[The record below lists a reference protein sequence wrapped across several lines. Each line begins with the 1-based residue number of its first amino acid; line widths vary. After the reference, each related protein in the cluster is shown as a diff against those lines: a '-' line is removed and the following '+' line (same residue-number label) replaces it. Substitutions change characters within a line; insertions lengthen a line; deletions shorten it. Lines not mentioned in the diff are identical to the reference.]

1 MKKIVYFLLCVTA
14 MNAQVGINTPVP
26 DPSAIL
32 DIYSNNKGLLIPRV
46 ILTNAFDGTSPIAN
60 PQMSTL
66 VFNTN
71 LNYPGG
77 TGFYYWWGPSIGW
90 IRLADDRT
98 QLWQR
103 NAVAGL
109 TYLKTNTD
117 RVGIGTPDP
126 QERLE
131 VAGKIRISDGSQAN
145 GRVLVSDADG
155 SGTWMD
161 NVAIKPAV
169 TGVFGNGVT
178 IGNGATVGN
187 ITANSNT
194 GAYITLPPGKWM
206 VFTTLLLQAYLPADG
221 SMFIR
226 TTFSCSPGVLSSC
239 DIIAGGLLS
248 GVISGPNHFGILNG
262 QCVISNQ
269 AAYPKTYYLFANL
282 TKYGNV
288 PATTVLTGI
297 GSSFWGENMMSAIPM
312 N

>member
-14 MNAQVGINTPVP
+14 MNAQVGINTAAPHA
-26 DPSAIL
+26 SSIL
-32 DIYSNNKGLLIPRV
+32 DLSATDKGLLIPRV
-46 ILTNAFDGTSPIAN
+46 FLLTVINNVSPISSPAYGL
-60 PQMSTL
+60 L
-66 VFNTN
+66 VYNTN
-71 LNYPGG
+71 PNISGG
-77 TGFYYWWGPSIGW
+77 SGEGFYYWTTSGW
-90 IRLADDRT
+90 VKLMTKSEDKWFKHPT
-98 QLWQR
+98 L
-103 NAVAGL
+103 G
-109 TYLKTNTD
+109 YLSPANISD
-117 RVGIGTPDP
+117 RVGIGTPIP

-131 VAGKIRISDGSQAN
+131 VAGKVRIVDGTQAA
-145 GRVLVSDADG
+145 GRVLVSDANG

-178 IGNGATVGN
+178 MGNGATVGN
-187 ITANSNT
+187 ITANSDT

-226 TTFSCSPGVLSSC
+226 TTFSCTPSILTTC

-269 AAYPKTYYLFANL
+269 TANPKTYYLFANL

-288 PATTVLTGI
+288 PTTTVLNGI